1 MYQLIL
7 HIKEKLL
14 ILINLQSIP
23 LNQMTKTGMKL
34 RVVHQRMR
42 IKMKVLK
49 MNRQPLDLIQLVGRM
64 PDIINIIIN
73 DNKNCHNNCHDI
85 FLSLN

>member
-23 LNQMTKTGMKL
+23 LNQMTKTGMRL

-42 IKMKVLK
+42 MKMKVLK

-73 DNKNCHNNCHDI
+73 DNKNRHNNCHDI
-85 FLSLN
+85 FPSLN